1 MLIPL
6 RGAQPRRVHLRW
18 LRLSIALVAVLIFL
32 WSWLMPVRD
41 YILMFFALSGA
52 ICKPPRYCWHLG
64 CILLKMSAIS
74 LLTGNAG
81 AGACIIGGLYWPR
94 GTAAGAIAALCTG
107 ATTSLLSLT
116 AQITLGTEVFHY
128 NGQQILFGGSCLSVV
143 AYVSASLLSA
153 RDPKGERIVRELA
166 AAAAAAGNKSKT
178 VESDGSGAEDD
189 SLLAGSGGGGDSSS
203 AVSKGGAGPPSGGGS
218 GGVRAMCLRAVG
230 LGDDLSSFSCADKG
244 LVLFTLL
251 VGCYEIVAFAV
262 PALLRSA
269 GGPMASEPVSSH

>member
-1 MLIPL
+1 M
-6 RGAQPRRVHLRW
+6 HLRW
-18 LRLSIALVAVLIFL
+18 LRLSIALVALLIFL

-52 ICKPPRYCWHLG
+52 IW
-64 CILLKMSAIS
+64 
-74 LLTGNAG
+74 NAG

-178 VESDGSGAEDD
+178 EVESDGSGAEDD

-203 AVSKGGAGPPSGGGS
+203 SAVGQGGAGPPAGGGS
-218 GGVRAMCLRAVG
+218 GGLRAMCLRAVG

-269 GGPMASEPVSSH
+269 GGPMASEPVSGH